1 MTTVHPDPLATLAA
15 HRDRLWAAMA
25 DLRRCPPA
33 AQDLRGPE
41 LRARQAATVALRRAF
56 VELQTV
62 QQIGVWP
69 LLRRHHDEARSV
81 AEAVERKRTIEEA
94 LIKLDWRTGRDGSVN
109 RYVAFVLDETARLLE
124 VEEAQAGR
132 LPALATPEELVRLS
146 RRLIRTA
153 RRAPTRPHP
162 ELPARPLL
170 ARLLSPV
177 VALTDRLRDLLA
189 SRVVPT

>member
-1 MTTVHPDPLATLAA
+1 MTTVRPDPLSILAA
-15 HRDRLWAAMA
+15 HRDRLRSAMA
-25 DLRRCPPA
+25 DLRLCPPA
-33 AQDLRGPE
+33 GQDLRGPE

-69 LLRRHHDEARSV
+69 LLRRHHDDARSV
-81 AEAVERKRTIEEA
+81 EEAVERKRAVEEA

-109 RYVAFVLDETARLLE
+109 RDVAFVLDETARLLE
-124 VEEAQAGR
+124 VEEAQAAR
-132 LPALATPEELVRLS
+132 LPALAAPEELARLS
-146 RRLIRTA
+146 RRLARTA

-162 ELPARPLL
+162 ELPARPFL
-170 ARLLSPV
+170 ARLLSP
-177 VALTDRLRDLLA
+177 ALALADRLRDLLA